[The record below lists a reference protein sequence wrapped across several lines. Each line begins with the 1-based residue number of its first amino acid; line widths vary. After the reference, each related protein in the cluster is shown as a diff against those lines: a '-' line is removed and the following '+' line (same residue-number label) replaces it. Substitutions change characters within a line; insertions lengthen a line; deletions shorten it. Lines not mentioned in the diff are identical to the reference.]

1 MAADDLFAPVAGQS
15 AATVEAGGAAAL
27 QRSAPLAARLRPREL
42 AEYVG
47 QTHILGPG
55 QLLRRAIEAD
65 RLQSLLFYGPP
76 GTGKTSLAQII
87 ARHTRSR
94 FVRLSGVES
103 NVGDIRRELS
113 GAANRLANSGQFT
126 ILFID
131 EIHRFNKAQQDV
143 LLPDVESGV
152 VRLIGAT
159 THNPFFFVNS
169 PLVSRSQIFEL
180 QPLSEA
186 EVLTLLHRALA
197 DAERGLGYLP
207 VEADEAALQHLA
219 RVADGDARKALN
231 ALEIA
236 VLTTARDPDGRVRL
250 TLEVAEQSIQ
260 KKAVVYDGDGD
271 AHYDTISAFI
281 KSMRGS
287 DPDATLYW
295 LAKMIH
301 AGEDPRFIARRMVI
315 CAAEDVGLADPMALV
330 LAQTA
335 TAAAEFIGWPEAR
348 IPLAEAAIYIATA
361 NKSNSSILAIDAAL
375 ADVRSGRT
383 LSVPGHLRDAHYQGA
398 KRLGH
403 GEGYEYAH
411 DHPDHFV
418 AQDYLGAARRYYEPT
433 DQGVEK
439 KIKDRVEKW
448 RQSMDRARA
457 AGASAGVEKPAGSG
471 TDP

>member
-1 MAADDLFAPVAGQS
+1 MSRDELFSNPLEPKAP
-15 AATVEAGGAAAL
+15 AAAAGDDRAL
-27 QRSAPLAARLRPREL
+27 RHQPLAARMRPRDLSEF
-42 AEYVG
+42 VG
-47 QTHILGPG
+47 QSHILGPG

-65 RLQSLLFYGPP
+65 RVQSLIFYGPP

-87 ARHTRSR
+87 ALQTRSK
-94 FVRLSGVES
+94 FERLSGVES
-103 NVGDIRRELS
+103 NVSDMRRVLAT
-113 GAANRLANSGQFT
+113 AANRLENKRQST

-143 LLPDVESGV
+143 LLPDVEGGV

-180 QPLSEA
+180 RPLGE
-186 EVLTLLHRALA
+186 EELFVLLQRALT
-197 DAERGLGYLP
+197 DQERGLGYLK
-207 VEADEAALQHLA
+207 VQADEVALRHLA
-219 RVADGDARKALN
+219 RLSDGDARKALN

-236 VLTTARDPDGRVRL
+236 ALTTSPDSGGVIHL
-250 TLEVAEQSIQ
+250 DLVVAEQSIQ
-260 KKAVVYDGDGD
+260 KKAVVYDSED

-301 AGEDPRFIARRMVI
+301 AGEDPRFIARRIVI
-315 CAAEDVGLADPMALV
+315 HAAEDVGLADPMALV
-330 LAQTA
+330 LANAAFQ
-335 TAAAEFIGWPEAR
+335 AAEFIGWPEAR

-361 NKSNSSILAIDAAL
+361 IKSNSTVMAIDAAL
-375 ADVRSGRT
+375 KDVESGRT
-383 LSVPGHLRDAHYQGA
+383 LAVPEHLRDASYRGA

-403 GEGYEYAH
+403 GEGYQYAH

-418 AQDYLGAARRYYEPT
+418 AQDYLGADKRYYEPT

-439 KIKDRVEKW
+439 KIKERVEKW
-448 RQSMDRARA
+448 RAQFAESAAR
-457 AGASAGVEKPAGSG
+457 SPKPGV
-471 TDP
+471 